1 MPFIEDK
8 MDPAQFGAQKGLSIT
23 HYLILLNNFIMNK
36 TDTAPNDPNSIIIA
50 LIDFSKGFSKINH
63 NKILTRLSD
72 WNTPGW
78 LLRIIASY
86 LSDRQMIVRYRGEQS
101 SPRPLPS
108 GRPQGDLLTIIL
120 FLVLV
125 SDCGRMSPSTGSC
138 SRRNTVQLSPQHQ
151 SKVRQNSV

>member
-1 MPFIEDK
+1 MC
-8 MDPAQFGAQKGLSIT
+8 
-23 HYLILLNNFIMNK
+23 
-36 TDTAPNDPNSIIIA
+36 TAP
-50 LIDFSKGFSKINH
+50 
-63 NKILTRLSD
+63 NKILTCLSD

-125 SDCGRMSPSTGSC
+125 SDCRQDVAINRVLLEEEHGPVVTPTPVESTSEL
-138 SRRNTVQLSPQHQ
+138 RLKYFDDLSPAEAVSLKSQLTSSDKIIGPKNFHQ
-151 SKVRQNSV
+151 QNDLELKPENSKLQKRLDEI